1 MKVVS
6 SRLPVYIAVFL
17 QLKPPRKAPA
27 GMPLDSGKTKGTSKC
42 RHHFFPHPTPTRSS
56 SNWASAECGKLI
68 CPRHA
73 STLLSVDSLFCCS
86 FGVPGNERKTL
97 FFPGASWFVS
107 ASGIGRFQVALH
119 CWSEEWKEKKSARTL
134 KIFTAEVPR
143 KVDVEGVA

>member
-1 MKVVS
+1 MPPLSFQLTPYSAAHLESRGMK
-6 SRLPVYIAVFL
+6 
-17 QLKPPRKAPA
+17 
-27 GMPLDSGKTKGTSKC
+27 GK
-42 RHHFFPHPTPTRSS
+42 HF
-56 SNWASAECGKLI
+56 
-68 CPRHA
+68 
-73 STLLSVDSLFCCS
+73 
-86 FGVPGNERKTL
+86 